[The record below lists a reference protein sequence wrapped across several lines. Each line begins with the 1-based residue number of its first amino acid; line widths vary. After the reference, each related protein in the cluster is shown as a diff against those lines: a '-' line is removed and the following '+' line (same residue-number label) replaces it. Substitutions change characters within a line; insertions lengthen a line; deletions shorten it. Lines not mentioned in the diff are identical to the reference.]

1 MNWYFYLHL
10 GLAALFRIGIRILK
24 RSQHNVILM
33 FQHIRAMIFKFPRK
47 LILSKFSLRPVAVL
61 LDCSELELG
70 RNLGQ
75 RKVLVG
81 YFENGAKWSW
91 ADILKMVMR
100 KQTLGFGS
108 NMMMQGGR
116 WQITT
121 TENLIF
127 EDEIWFRMQQKVCC
141 FHSGSRGRQSR
152 SVQKQAGS
160 LQVIIA
166 VYM

>member
-1 MNWYFYLHL
+1 MVLNDQNMMHCVLII
-10 GLAALFRIGIRILK
+10 AIL
-24 RSQHNVILM
+24 QFWHCNVTLKI
-33 FQHIRAMIFKFPRK
+33 QHIHEIICQFARK
-47 LILSKFSLRPVAVL
+47 LILSKFSVRPVAVL

-81 YFENGAKWSW
+81 LEQILWKWCS